1 MVIGNI
7 VIKIGFMLFVCVGL
21 LTAWYVHG
29 TVVGWH
35 AEMVFNLSDNHAY
48 PVGDAAHMTLC

>member
-7 VIKIGFMLFVCVGL
+7 VIKIGFMLFVCFGL

-35 AEMVFNLSDNHAY
+35 AEMGFDLSENHVY
-48 PVGDAAHMTLC
+48 HVGDAAHVACC